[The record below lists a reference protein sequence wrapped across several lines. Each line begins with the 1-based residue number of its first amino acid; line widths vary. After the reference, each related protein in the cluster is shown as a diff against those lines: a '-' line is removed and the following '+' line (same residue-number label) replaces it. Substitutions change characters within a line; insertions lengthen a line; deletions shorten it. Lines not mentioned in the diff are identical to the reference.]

1 MKAGELLRQL
11 TANPFHDDYKGIYT
25 QLGGTL
31 VQFTT
36 AKPDDE
42 GNIIFFRQNR
52 KDPMTTKTL
61 FSILFLH
68 KNKDIYLWNNQ
79 KIAIYGYS
87 VNRGK
92 IIV

>member
-25 QLGGTL
+25 QLGGTF

-42 GNIIFFRQNR
+42 GNIFF
-52 KDPMTTKTL
+52 
-61 FSILFLH
+61 FA
-68 KNKDIYLWNNQ
+68 
-79 KIAIYGYS
+79 KIE
-87 VNRGK
+87 K
-92 IIV
+92 IQ